1 MNSKYKDCPEL
12 IATVREVTSEGED
25 LPIGDRVTGIHV
37 RVKGK
42 NKPAVAQLD
51 VRDFRKRSSIVVEIE
66 LSELMAALSLAT
78 LNADKD
84 KDA

>member
-1 MNSKYKDCPEL
+1 MNIKYKDCPEV
-12 IATVREVTSEGED
+12 ISTVREITDKGND
-25 LPIGDRVTGIHV
+25 LPIGDKVTGIQV
-37 RVKGK
+37 RIEGK

-51 VRDFRKRSSIVVEIE
+51 VRDFKKQSSLVVEIE

>member
-1 MNSKYKDCPEL
+1 MNIKYKDCPEL
-12 IATVREVTSEGED
+12 ISTIREVTSDGDD
-25 LPIGDRVTGIHV
+25 LPMGDRVTGIQV
-37 RVKGK
+37 RVEGK

-51 VRDFRKRSSIVVEIE
+51 VRDFNKRRSLIVEIE